1 MIEKTK
7 KQKKSFI
14 SEDGISSL
22 LQRYSAATVLA
33 LLQEVTHSAEV
44 NMDWNALV
52 KNTSTGISDAREYQM
67 LWRHLAYHHSLLHKF
82 DHGALPLDDDSDLES
97 EVEAF
102 PPVSCESST
111 EAAACV
117 KVLIASGLPSD
128 TSLPTSSIVEA
139 PLTINIPSGS
149 SSRVSPSE
157 NSEATCSMQGM
168 NITVPVS
175 VQKQPL
181 PSAAAPH
188 EVLDANG
195 SANGSIPLRRK
206 RKPWSEDED
215 LELIAAVQKCGEGN
229 WANILRGDFKGNRT
243 ATQLSQ
249 RWAIIRKRRG
259 KLNVGTNPSG
269 SQLSEER
276 RAAHHAISLA
286 LMPVKSLTA
295 ARPAG
300 TSTTSNSVL
309 PTTTAEAVKIGSSSL
324 QAKGQSQQGP
334 VPKKSSPV
342 GSLGSTEKSRVSA
355 KKPLTKPGICSDSAL
370 RETAVAAGARIAS
383 PSDVASF
390 IKATQAKNAVHIKPT
405 GVSST
410 KLPMP
415 RGVSTQIE
423 TQTNV
428 RYVGTGLEA
437 ASSSSHPAVTVIPIA
452 SHSGSVKAV
461 SPTIQHSPSTF
472 ATSLKMSSE
481 QTNIVSSTL
490 PPEVLPKQE
499 VKTAEEIK
507 ACASG
512 NAPKEQVQED
522 KVLSSDTETVCKIQ
536 ITDIKNPNS
545 SLNMKTDD
553 SAEGAV
559 VDDQAETRQ
568 NANENEMMSSPVR
581 GENQSAPEV
590 NYENHSANE
599 KQANL
604 PSMIE
609 DECGEKQ
616 EVLIKIEAGNEIE
629 GEKVK

>member
-1 MIEKTK
+1 M
-7 KQKKSFI
+7 
-14 SEDGISSL
+14 
-22 LQRYSAATVLA
+22 VLA
-33 LLQEVTHSAEV
+33 FS
-44 NMDWNALV
+44 
-52 KNTSTGISDAREYQM
+52 KYGPSF
-67 LWRHLAYHHSLLHKF
+67 KF
-82 DHGALPLDDDSDLES
+82 
-97 EVEAF
+97 
-102 PPVSCESST
+102 
-111 EAAACV
+111 
-117 KVLIASGLPSD
+117 
-128 TSLPTSSIVEA
+128 
-139 PLTINIPSGS
+139 GS
-149 SSRVSPSE
+149 
-157 NSEATCSMQGM
+157 
-168 NITVPVS
+168 
-175 VQKQPL
+175 
-181 PSAAAPH
+181 
-188 EVLDANG
+188 
-195 SANGSIPLRRK
+195 
-206 RKPWSEDED
+206 
-215 LELIAAVQKCGEGN
+215 
-229 WANILRGDFKGNRT
+229 
-243 ATQLSQ
+243 
-249 RWAIIRKRRG
+249 
-259 KLNVGTNPSG
+259 
-269 SQLSEER
+269 
-276 RAAHHAISLA
+276 
-286 LMPVKSLTA
+286 
-295 ARPAG
+295 AG
-300 TSTTSNSVL
+300 TSTTRNSVL

-324 QAKGQSQQGP
+324 QAKGQSQLGL

-437 ASSSSHPAVTVIPIA
+437 ASSASHPAVTVIPTA

-499 VKTAEEIK
+499 VKTAEEIN
-507 ACASG
+507 ACASS

-536 ITDIKNPNS
+536 ITDVKNPNS

-568 NANENEMMSSPVR
+568 NANENKMMSSPVR

-609 DECGEKQ
+609 DECGERQ
-616 EVLIKIEAGNEIE
+616 EVLVRIDTGNKIE

>member
-117 KVLIASGLPSD
+117 K
-128 TSLPTSSIVEA
+128 
-139 PLTINIPSGS
+139 
-149 SSRVSPSE
+149 
-157 NSEATCSMQGM
+157 
-168 NITVPVS
+168 
-175 VQKQPL
+175 KQPL

-522 KVLSSDTETVCKIQ
+522 KMIVLKELLLMTRLKLDKMQ
-536 ITDIKNPNS
+536 
-545 SLNMKTDD
+545 MKT
-553 SAEGAV
+553 
-559 VDDQAETRQ
+559 R
-568 NANENEMMSSPVR
+568 
-581 GENQSAPEV
+581 
-590 NYENHSANE
+590 
-599 KQANL
+599 
-604 PSMIE
+604 
-609 DECGEKQ
+609 
-616 EVLIKIEAGNEIE
+616 
-629 GEKVK
+629 

>member
-522 KVLSSDTETVCKIQ
+522 K
-536 ITDIKNPNS
+536 
-545 SLNMKTDD
+545 TDD

>member
-1 MIEKTK
+1 MTEKTK

-14 SEDGISSL
+14 SEDDISSL
-22 LQRYSAATVLA
+22 LQRYSATTVLA

-67 LWRHLAYHHSLLHKF
+67 LWRHLAYHHTLLHKF
-82 DHGALPLDDDSDLES
+82 DHGAQPLDDDSDLES

-128 TSLPTSSIVEA
+128 TSIPTSSIVEA
-139 PLTINIPSGS
+139 PLTVNIPSGS
-149 SSRVSPSE
+149 SSRASPSE

-188 EVLDANG
+188 ELLDANG
-195 SANGSIPLRRK
+195 SANGSMPLRRK

-229 WANILRGDFKGNRT
+229 WANILRGDFKGDRT

-259 KLNVGTNPSG
+259 NLNMGTNPSG

-276 RAAHHAISLA
+276 RAAHHAITLA

-295 ARPAG
+295 ARPA
-300 TSTTSNSVL
+300 
-309 PTTTAEAVKIGSSSL
+309 AEAVKIGSSSL

-334 VPKKSSPV
+334 VPKKTSPV
-342 GSLGSTEKSRVSA
+342 GSLGSTEKSRVAA

-437 ASSSSHPAVTVIPIA
+437 ASSSSHPAVTVIPTA

-472 ATSLKMSSE
+472 ATLLKTSSE
-481 QTNIVSSTL
+481 HTNIVSSTL
-490 PPEVLPKQE
+490 PSEVLPKQE

-507 ACASG
+507 ASASG

-522 KVLSSDTETVCKIQ
+522 KALSSDTETVSKIQ
-536 ITDIKNPNS
+536 MTDVKNPNS
-545 SLNMKTDD
+545 SLNKKTDD
-553 SAEGAV
+553 SAEGTV

-581 GENQSAPEV
+581 GDNQSAPEV
-590 NYENHSANE
+590 NSENQSANE
-599 KQANL
+599 KRANL